1 MASVL
6 REVEARL
13 GAGWRMQWGLPPNGI
28 YLLKEAYMAEPEEVS
43 AYCREGD
50 LVVVY
55 VVAALGGGL
64 NVVYGR
70 VKPGL
75 FKCPVA
81 TFIKRFAKSE
91 ARQAVKTL
99 IDFATGV
106 DKVPLFQ
113 INPELIRFAGLCDE
127 YPVVCEDPVVIVGKL
142 AATPAKRQRR
152 REAEP
157 PLRPQTWLLD
167 ELVRILREKME
178 LEAGFVDIVKKII
191 EDPERLR
198 ECYV

>member
-1 MASVL
+1 
-6 REVEARL
+6 
-13 GAGWRMQWGLPPNGI
+13 
-28 YLLKEAYMAEPEEVS
+28 
-43 AYCREGD
+43 
-50 LVVVY
+50 
-55 VVAALGGGL
+55 
-64 NVVYGR
+64 

-81 TFIKRFAKSE
+81 TFIRRFAKSE

-127 YPVVCEDPVVIVGKL
+127 YPIICEDPVVVVSKL
-142 AATPAKRQRR
+142 AATLDKRQRR

-178 LEAGFVDIVKKII
+178 LDASFVDIVKKII